1 MAPATLMR
9 TAHLRAGLRVLRRH
23 LRYAG
28 SDPRKLLWVA
38 RRAVSLARDGALRGV
53 LERHVA
59 EDANYA
65 DYAAWCARFEPPAG
79 TDFGPRLASLPRRP
93 LFSILMPV
101 HNVPERFLA
110 ATLASVRAQC
120 YAEWELC
127 VVDDASTDAA
137 VVRCLDQAAVAEPRI
152 HVTRRAANGGI
163 AQATNDALA
172 VARGDWCAFLD
183 HDDVLAPDA
192 LLCVAEALARRPN
205 AAFLYSDEDKLDPD
219 GNRVRPWFKPGWD
232 GQWMRTTNCALH
244 FMVVRTRTLRDL
256 GGLATGIDGAQDWDL
271 ALRVEETAGRT
282 AIVHVPRVLYHWRE
296 LPGSTAAAAFEKP
309 ALAAAQQRVIE
320 ATLARRGEQGTPLR
334 TTSGWR
340 IAYAV
345 PQPAPRVSLVIP
357 TRDRVEILRKCVE
370 SIAAN
375 TSYANYEFVIV
386 DNDSRDPDA
395 VAYLESL
402 VRDRRARVVAYPHA
416 FNYAAQCNLGVREA
430 SGEFVALVNNDI
442 EATDPGWLAE
452 LVGLA
457 ARPDAGLASA
467 TLFYPDGT
475 LQHAGVILG
484 LNGVGDRPWIGTRRG
499 FAGPYGRAGAVR
511 EVSALITACA
521 VVARARY
528 LAVGGMN
535 EDLAVS
541 CNDLDLC
548 LRLARAGYRHVVS
561 PYATLV
567 HHESASRGL
576 DDDPANAARS
586 RAEEA
591 RFAALW
597 PGALADPLYNPN
609 LTLAGTAYALAW
621 PPRTG
626 AHA

>member
-1 MAPATLMR
+1 MAQATLMR

-38 RRAVSLARDGALRGV
+38 RRAVNLARDGALAGV

-79 TDFGPRLASLPRRP
+79 TDFGPRLAALSRRP
-93 LFSILMPV
+93 SFSVLLPV
-101 HNVPERFLA
+101 YNVPERYLA

-120 YAEWELC
+120 YADWELC
-127 VVDDASTDAA
+127 VVDDASPDESVARVLA
-137 VVRCLDQAAVAEPRI
+137 QAAADEPRI
-152 HVTRRAANGGI
+152 RVTRRAANGGI

-172 VARGDWCAFLD
+172 MARGEYCAFLD

-192 LLCVAEALARRPN
+192 LLCMAEALAHRPD
-205 AAFLYSDEDKLDPD
+205 AALLFSDEDKLDPE
-219 GNRVRPWFKPGWD
+219 GHRVRPWFKPDWD
-232 GQWMRTTNCALH
+232 GAWMRTTNCALH
-244 FMVVRTRTLRDL
+244 FMVIRARTLRDV
-256 GGLATGIDGAQDWDL
+256 GGLAAGIDGAQDWDL
-271 ALRVEETAGRT
+271 ALRVEEAAGRER
-282 AIVHVPRVLYHWRE
+282 IVHVPRVLYHWRE

-320 ATLARRGEQGTPLR
+320 TTLARRGEHGTPRR

-357 TRDRVEILRKCVE
+357 TRDRVGLLRKCIE
-370 SIAAN
+370 SISEN
-375 TSYANYEFVIV
+375 TAYADFEFVIV
-386 DNDSRDPDA
+386 DNDSREPEA
-395 VAYLESL
+395 VAYLAAL
-402 VRDRRARVVAYPHA
+402 ARDRRARVVAYPHA

-430 SGEFVALVNNDI
+430 TGAYVALVNNDI
-442 EATDPGWLAE
+442 EATDPEWLTE

-457 ARPDAGLASA
+457 ARPGAGLASA

-511 EVSALITACA
+511 EVTALITACA
-521 VVARARY
+521 VVARDKY

-609 LTLAGTAYALAW
+609 LTLTGTAYALAW

-626 AHA
+626 TAA